1 VLDLGDEGVD
11 HCNECLGE
19 TCSAC
24 KNREAMTANI
34 GGEEGGSED
43 DGWATTGLKSEPVSQ
58 EVGGKVG
65 SREVDR
71 LRPNVQI
78 VSAGRKLVEW
88 AR

>member
-1 VLDLGDEGVD
+1 
-11 HCNECLGE
+11 
-19 TCSAC
+19 
-24 KNREAMTANI
+24 MTANI

-43 DGWATTGLKSEPVSQ
+43 DGWARFVTTGEPVSQ
-58 EVGGKVG
+58 EVGGRVG